1 LESTNPAAPSQTPSP
16 SPFINRLL
24 GVHYPAALSALYQL
38 DLKPTH
44 WWVIDAEE
52 QWQQVPRTEVGELY
66 L

>member
-1 LESTNPAAPSQTPSP
+1 MRRRLLKHLPLHRL
-16 SPFINRLL
+16 INRLL
-24 GVHYPAALSALYQL
+24 GVHYPAALSTLYQL